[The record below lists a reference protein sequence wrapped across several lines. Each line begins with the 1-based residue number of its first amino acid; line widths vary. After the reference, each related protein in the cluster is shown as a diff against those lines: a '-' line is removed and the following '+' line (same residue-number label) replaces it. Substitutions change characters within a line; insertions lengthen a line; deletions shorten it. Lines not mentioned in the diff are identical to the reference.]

1 VGRRLRVAVIGSGP
15 SGMYAAAELLDSG
28 RASVDVLDRL
38 PIPFGLVRY
47 GVAPDHFSI
56 RSVRDNL
63 DRILDRDDIR
73 FLGNV
78 DVGVDVQ
85 VSELL
90 EHYDAVMLTY
100 GASSDR
106 HLGIDGEELPGCVG
120 ATDFVAWYCGHPDA
134 DREFFERWL
143 PTVRHAA
150 VVGLGNVAV
159 DVARV
164 LAKTPE
170 ELQATDMPPHVL
182 ATLASTSITDIH
194 IVGRRGPAQATW
206 TTKELRELGEL
217 GDCAVVVDPVGLD
230 QEAAWATDERAVA
243 RNVDAV
249 RGWLKRPEASGRRL
263 HVHFFTRPV
272 AVTGEDSAAGLVI
285 ERTRFDE
292 SGALVGTGETF
303 ELPTEFIVRSI
314 GYRGLGLPGVPFDDG
329 RGTVVHTDGRV
340 QPGLYTAGWVKRGPS
355 GIIGTN
361 KKDAIA
367 SVASLLADD
376 DAGLLRE
383 PSGRIDD
390 LLAERGVAV
399 VSTEGWRA
407 IDAAERLRGAQAGIE
422 RVTIADR
429 AELLAIAQG
438 S

>member
-1 VGRRLRVAVIGSGP
+1 VAVIGSGP
-15 SGMYAAAELLDSG
+15 SGMYAAAELLDSD
-28 RASVDVLDRL
+28 RATVDVLDRL

-63 DRILDRDDIR
+63 DRTFDREGIR

-85 VSELL
+85 VRELL
-90 EHYDAVMLTY
+90 DHYDAVLLTY

-106 HLGIDGEELPGCVG
+106 HLGIEGEDLPGCVG

-134 DREFFERWL
+134 DRAFFEQWL
-143 PTVRHAA
+143 PAVEHAV

-170 ELQATDMPPHVL
+170 ELAATDMPPHVL
-182 ATLASTSITDIH
+182 ATLAATRITDIH

-217 GDCAVVVDPVGLD
+217 ADCAVAVDPEGLD
-230 QEAAWATDERAVA
+230 QDAAWATDERAVA
-243 RNVDAV
+243 RNVDTV
-249 RGWLKRPEASGRRL
+249 RGWMERPEATGRRL

-272 AVTGEDSAAGLVI
+272 SVAGADAATGMII

-292 SGALVGTGETF
+292 AGSLVGTGATF
-303 ELPTEFIVRSI
+303 EVPAELIVRSI
-314 GYRGLGLPGVPFDDG
+314 GYRGVGLPGVPFDDD
-329 RGTVVHTDGRV
+329 RGTVVHADGRV
-340 QPGLYTAGWVKRGPS
+340 EPGLYTAGWVKRGPS

-367 SVASLLADD
+367 SVASLLADA
-376 DAGLLRE
+376 DAGLLAE
-383 PSGRIDD
+383 PTGDIDA
-390 LLAERGVAV
+390 LLAERGLTV
-399 VSTEGWRA
+399 VTTAGWRA
-407 IDAAERLRGAQAGIE
+407 IDAAERARGTAAGIE

-429 AELLAIAQG
+429 DELLAIAQG
-438 S
+438 A